1 MSITVESERFVR
13 ETWAERGGLC
23 TVEQALA
30 LLNALPKGAPDE
42 ELEREARARELVEE
56 RLCGYASAGP
66 AALSVVRDD
75 TGATAS
81 DRRKVV
87 RGALL
92 ACAGDRVKDPGARQD
107 PKISYVGAPGHVVA
121 ALEALAR
128 LRALA
133 GHAALSTAGA
143 RAPASEHDRVR
154 HGVDAPIL
162 AVVQGAAVAW
172 ALRQGAALETARSRV
187 VARAASLSG
196 AVTESRARIEATVGE
211 AALAGIALEKYPPHA
226 EAQRSLLQVKA
237 QADQATREASTI
249 ESARAAEAKT
259 AKIRRE
265 VEAKVA
271 EAERAEATG
280 ITVPSAPGVVTGVMA
295 PIVPD
300 APSRRAR

>member
-42 ELEREARARELVEE
+42 ELEREARAREVIEE

-66 AALSVVRDD
+66 AALAIVRDD
-75 TGATAS
+75 PAPSAG

-87 RGALL
+87 RGVLL

-107 PKISYVGAPGHVVA
+107 PKISYVGAAGHVVA

-128 LRALA
+128 LRALS

-154 HGVDAPIL
+154 YGVDAPL
-162 AVVQGAAVAW
+162 LSVLQGAAVAW
-172 ALRQGAALETARSRV
+172 ALRQGAALEAARSRV
-187 VARAASLSG
+187 VARAASLHTV
-196 AVTESRARIEATVGE
+196 VTEARARIEATVGE

-226 EAQRSLLQVKA
+226 EAQRALLQVKA
-237 QADQATREASTI
+237 QADQASREAATI
-249 ESARAAEAKT
+249 ESDRAAERAAAEK
-259 AKIRRE
+259 RRR
-265 VEAKVA
+265 VEERIAQEDRAAALGAPALVA
-271 EAERAEATG
+271 PPGAIPTTPPDGAT
-280 ITVPSAPGVVTGVMA
+280 
-295 PIVPD
+295 
-300 APSRRAR
+300 SRRVR